1 MKTLVL
7 SSLAAALVAHSVT
20 ARDQVQ
26 RMPQNAVASTENTA
40 VPITAARI
48 RASID
53 DAVLFLR
60 KNMNPDGSVCGDHYQ
75 GGVTSMT
82 VLAIL
87 AAGGDPK
94 ADDQLAKSLDWLAKQ
109 EPNNT
114 YVRGLRANVWEYALR
129 KMPYDQNLRNRL
141 KDDHDWLLKALGDR
155 EGWRYNM
162 TSRDWDNSCTQY
174 GVLGLWAA
182 ARAGFEPGDKFWLT
196 MSKHFRTCQS
206 DDGGWSYTG
215 RNGSTPNMATAGLA
229 SMFLV
234 YDMYYAR
241 NVYRADRPAPADA
254 KEAEAVLKSIERGME
269 WLGKCEQQSKTGS
282 YYLYG
287 IERTGV
293 ASGRKTI
300 GGEDWFASGVKAVL
314 ASQAS
319 NGSISCGYDSH
330 SGGIVGSTA
339 LSTLFMIYGGAPIA
353 INKLQYGD
361 SQDWNLN
368 PRDIANLSKHLW
380 NAYERPINWMSVP
393 ITAEVTEFEAPI
405 LFISGSKAA
414 NFTDAEVAK
423 LRAYILRGGT
433 IFAEP
438 SDHQSAFTRSMEAL
452 ARRLFPEE
460 SHPNWKL
467 DPLTTS
473 HGIFTVLKQSWPTLP
488 KLRGVS
494 DGSRTV
500 FILSD
505 EYLSADWQ
513 ANRSD
518 SDAYKLATNLLFYAT
533 DLGELEGRFAS
544 LLPDTTPVKPR
555 ETAARIARVKFVSDQ
570 NHPADWDAA
579 SQCWQK
585 FAPVVTHLT
594 GRKLDEI
601 SAVRLGQDKLD
612 GIRLLHLTGR
622 NKLTLSASERESL
635 KQYVVDGGTVLVDAY
650 AGSPEFADSARAEL
664 ETVFGKLEP
673 LAVNQKLAEGRFEGG
688 TDLAAGVAFKLPA
701 RQLLRQRN
709 EEPRGQKLLVA
720 NQGTRPAVIYS
731 PFDLTSA
738 MVGVENYRSLGYK
751 PESARKIIGNLMA
764 YIFAD

>member
-1 MKTLVL
+1 MKTLIL
-7 SSLAAALVAHSVT
+7 SSLAAVAMVAPAAT
-20 ARDQVQ
+20 AQNPRRQ
-26 RMPQNAVASTENTA
+26 MPQDANSSAEKTA
-40 VPITAARI
+40 GPITAARI

-60 KNMNPDGSVCGDHYQ
+60 KNMSPDGSVRGDAYQ
-75 GGVTSMT
+75 GGVTAMA

-94 ADDQLAKSLDWLAKQ
+94 ADDQLAQSLDWLAKQ

-141 KDDHDWLLKALGDR
+141 KADHDWLLQALGDR
-155 EGWRYNM
+155 EGWRYTM
-162 TSRDWDNSCTQY
+162 ESRDWDNSCTQY

-196 MSKHFRTCQS
+196 MSKHFRSCQC
-206 DDGGWSYTG
+206 DDGGWGYTG
-215 RNGSTPNMATAGLA
+215 RSGSTPNMATAGLA

-234 YDMYYAR
+234 YDIYYAQ
-241 NVYRADRPAPADA
+241 NIYRADCPVPANA
-254 KEAEAVLKSIERGME
+254 KDAEAVLKSIERGME
-269 WLGKCEQQSKTGS
+269 WLGKCQQAKAGA

-300 GGEDWFASGVKAVL
+300 GGEDWFAAGVKAVL
-314 ASQAS
+314 SSQAH
-319 NGSISCGYDSH
+319 NGSIGGGSDFH

-361 SQDWNLN
+361 GQDWNLN

-393 ITAEVTEFEAPI
+393 ISAEVAEFEAPI
-405 LFISGSKAA
+405 LFISGAKAA

-423 LRAYILRGGT
+423 LRTYILRGGT
-433 IFAEP
+433 LFAEP
-438 SDHQSAFTRSMEAL
+438 SDHQAAFTRSMEDL
-452 ARRLFPEE
+452 ARRLFPAE
-460 SHPNWKL
+460 SHPDWMLERLPAN
-467 DPLTTS
+467 

-513 ANRSD
+513 ANRSA

-544 LLPDTTPVKPR
+544 LLPDTAPAKPR
-555 ETAARIARVKFVSDQ
+555 ETAARIARVRFEGTK

-594 GRKLDEI
+594 GRKLDEAP
-601 SAVRLGQDKLD
+601 AVRLGQDKLD

-622 NKLTLSASERESL
+622 QQLTLAAAEREAL
-635 KQYVVDGGTVLVDAY
+635 KQYVADGGTVLVDAY

-664 ETVFGKLEP
+664 EAVFGQLQP
-673 LAVNQKLAEGRFEGG
+673 LAVTQKLAEGRFEGG
-688 TDLAAGVAFKLPA
+688 TDLAAGIAFKLPA
-701 RQLLRQRN
+701 RQLLRQRG

-731 PFDLTSA
+731 QFDLVSA
-738 MVGVENYRSLGYK
+738 MAGVENYRSLGYK
-751 PESARKIIGNLMA
+751 PESARKIVGNLMA

>member
-1 MKTLVL
+1 MKNLVL
-7 SSLAAALVAHSVT
+7 SSLAAGSLVAHSAT
-20 ARDQVQ
+20 AQNQLRQ
-26 RMPQNAVASTENTA
+26 MPRNPVPSTEITA
-40 VPITAARI
+40 GPVTAARI

-60 KNMNPDGSVCGDHYQ
+60 KNMGPDGSVCGDGYQ
-75 GGVTSMT
+75 GGLTSMA

-94 ADDQLAKSLDWLAKQ
+94 ADDQLAKSLDWLANQ

-129 KMPYDQNLRNRL
+129 KMPYDQKLRKRL
-141 KDDHDWLLKALGDR
+141 KDDRDWLLKALGDR

-162 TSRDWDNSCTQY
+162 ESRDWDNSCTQY

-182 ARAGFEPGDKFWLT
+182 ARAGFEPGDEFWLT
-196 MSKHFRTCQS
+196 MSKHFRSCQC
-206 DDGGWSYTG
+206 DDGGWGYTG
-215 RNGSTPNMATAGLA
+215 RGGSTPNMATAGLA

-241 NVYRADRPAPADA
+241 NVYRADCPVPAGAQD
-254 KEAEAVLKSIERGME
+254 AEAVLKSIERGME
-269 WLGKCEQQSKTGS
+269 WLGKCQQAKSGS

-293 ASGRKTI
+293 ASGRKSI
-300 GGEDWFASGVKAVL
+300 GGEDWFAAGVKAVL
-314 ASQAS
+314 ASQVRD
-319 NGSISCGYDSH
+319 GSISGGYDSR
-330 SGGIVGSTA
+330 SGGMVGSTA

-393 ITAEVTEFEAPI
+393 ISAEVAEFEAPI

-414 NFTDAEVAK
+414 NFSDAEVAK
-423 LRAYILRGGT
+423 LRTYILRGGT

-438 SDHQSAFTRSMEAL
+438 SDHQAAFTRSMETL

-460 SHPNWKL
+460 SHPDWML
-467 DPLTTS
+467 EPLPAN

-513 ANRSD
+513 ANRAD

-544 LLPDTTPVKPR
+544 LLPDTAAVKPCK
-555 ETAARIARVKFVSDQ
+555 TAARIARVKFGGAK

-594 GRKLDEI
+594 GRKLDEAP
-601 SAVRLGQDKLD
+601 AVRLGQDKLD
-612 GIRLLHLTGR
+612 DIRLLHLTGR
-622 NKLTLSASERESL
+622 HQVTLSAAERQAL
-635 KQYVVDGGTVLVDAY
+635 KQYVAAGGTVLVDAY
-650 AGSPEFADSARAEL
+650 AGSPEFAHSALAEL
-664 ETVFGKLEP
+664 EAVFGKLQP
-673 LAVNQKLAEGRFEGG
+673 LAANQKLAEGRFEGG
-688 TDLAAGVAFKLPA
+688 TDLNAGVAIKLSA
-701 RQLLRQRN
+701 RQLLRQHG
-709 EEPRGQKLLVA
+709 EEPRGQKLMVA
-720 NQGTRPAVIYS
+720 YQGPRPAVIYS
-731 PFDLTSA
+731 QFDLASA
-738 MVGVENYRSLGYK
+738 MASVENYRSLGYK
-751 PESARKIIGNLMA
+751 PESARKIIGNLLA
-764 YIFAD
+764 YIFAE

>member
-1 MKTLVL
+1 MKNLVL
-7 SSLAAALVAHSVT
+7 SSLAAGALVVHPAT
-20 ARDQVQ
+20 ARDQLLPP
-26 RMPQNAVASTENTA
+26 PQNAVSPAEKTVA
-40 VPITAARI
+40 PITAARI

-60 KNMNPDGSVCGDHYQ
+60 KNMNPDGSVCGDRYQ
-75 GGVTSMT
+75 GGVTVMT

-94 ADDQLAKSLDWLAKQ
+94 ADDQLAKSLEWLAKQ

-129 KMPYDQNLRNRL
+129 KMPYDQELRKRL
-141 KDDHDWLLKALGDR
+141 KDDHDWLLKAIGDR

-162 TSRDWDNSCTQY
+162 ESRDWDNSCTQY

-196 MSKHFRTCQS
+196 MSKHFRSCQI
-206 DDGGWSYTG
+206 DDGGWAYMGYGS
-215 RNGSTPNMATAGLA
+215 STPNMATAGLA
-229 SMFLV
+229 SLFLV

-241 NVYRADRPAPADA
+241 NVYRANSPAPTDA
-254 KEAEAVLKSIERGME
+254 KDAEAVLKSIERGME
-269 WLGKCEQQSKTGS
+269 WLGKCKQAKTGS

-300 GGEDWFASGVKAVL
+300 GGEDWFASGVKTVL
-314 ASQAS
+314 ASQAR
-319 NGSISCGYDSH
+319 NGSIMGGYDH
-330 SGGIVGSTA
+330 YSGGIVGSTA

-393 ITAEVTEFEAPI
+393 ISAQVAEFEAPI

-414 NFTDAEVAK
+414 NFTDAEVEK
-423 LRAYILRGGT
+423 LRNYILRGGT

-438 SDHQSAFTRSMEAL
+438 SDHQEAFTRSMETL
-452 ARRLFPEE
+452 ARRLFPEQSNPDFMLE
-460 SHPNWKL
+460 SLPAN
-467 DPLTTS
+467 

-513 ANRSD
+513 ANRSA

-544 LLPDTTPVKPR
+544 LLPDTAPVKPR
-555 ETAARIARVKFVSDQ
+555 ETTARIARVKFEGAK
-570 NHPADWDAA
+570 NHPADWNAA

-594 GRKLDEI
+594 GRKLEEL
-601 SAVRLGQDKLD
+601 SSVRLGQDKLD

-622 NKLTLSASERESL
+622 HKLMLSADERQAL
-635 KQYVVDGGTVLVDAY
+635 KQYVTDGGTVLVDAY
-650 AGSPEFADSARAEL
+650 AGSPEFAKSALAEL
-664 ETVFGKLEP
+664 EVLFGKLQP

-688 TDLAAGVAFKLPA
+688 TDLATGVAFKLPV
-701 RQLLRQRN
+701 RQLLRQRGDD
-709 EEPRGQKLLVA
+709 PRGQKLLVA
-720 NQGTRPAVIYS
+720 NQGARPAVIYS
-731 PFDLTSA
+731 EFDLVSA
-738 MVGVENYRSLGYK
+738 MAGVENYRSLGYK
-751 PESARKIIGNLMA
+751 PESARKIIGNLIA

>member
-1 MKTLVL
+1 MKNIVL
-7 SSLAAALVAHSVT
+7 SSLAFGALVVNPAT
-20 ARDQVQ
+20 ARDQLV
-26 RMPQNAVASTENTA
+26 RVPQNSVSPVEKSAT
-40 VPITAARI
+40 PITAARI
-48 RASID
+48 RSSID

-60 KNMNPDGSVCGDHYQ
+60 KNINPDGSVCGDHYQ
-75 GGVTSMT
+75 GGVTAMA

-129 KMPYDQNLRNRL
+129 KMPYDTELRKWL
-141 KDDHDWLLKALGDR
+141 KADHDWLLKALGDR

-162 TSRDWDNSCTQY
+162 ESNNWDNSCTQY

-196 MSKHFRTCQS
+196 MSKHFRSCQS
-206 DDGGWSYTG
+206 DDGGWGYTG
-215 RNGSTPNMATAGLA
+215 RGGSSPNMATAGLA
-229 SMFLV
+229 SLFLV

-241 NVYRADRPAPADA
+241 NVYRANSPAPADA
-254 KEAEAVLKSIERGME
+254 KDAEAVLKSIERGME
-269 WLGKCEQQSKTGS
+269 WLGKCQGAKTGS

-314 ASQAS
+314 ASQAR
-319 NGSISCGYDSH
+319 NGSIQGGYDFH
-330 SGGIVGSTA
+330 SGGVVGSTA
-339 LSTLFMIYGGAPIA
+339 LSTLFMIYGGAPVA
-353 INKLQYGD
+353 INKLQYGE

-393 ITAEVTEFEAPI
+393 ISAAVEEFEAPI
-405 LFISGSKAA
+405 LFISGSKAV
-414 NFTDAEVAK
+414 NFSDAEVAK

-438 SDHQSAFTRSMEAL
+438 SDHQAAFTRSMETL
-452 ARRLFPEE
+452 ARRIFPEE
-460 SHPNWKL
+460 SHPDWMLESLPSN
-467 DPLTTS
+467 

-544 LLPDTTPVKPR
+544 LLPDTAPVKPR
-555 ETAARIARVKFVSDQ
+555 ETAARIARVKFEGAK

-585 FAPVVTHLT
+585 FAPVVAHLT
-594 GRKLDEI
+594 GRKLDEAP
-601 SAVRLGQDKLD
+601 AVRLGHDKLD

-622 NKLTLSASERESL
+622 HQLALSTTEREAL
-635 KQYVVDGGTVLVDAY
+635 KQYVADGGTVLVDAY
-650 AGSPEFADSARAEL
+650 AGSPEFAQSALAVL
-664 ETVFGKLEP
+664 ESVFGKLQP
-673 LAVNQKLAEGRFEGG
+673 LAANQKLAEGRFEGG
-688 TDLAAGVAFKLPA
+688 TDLATGVAFKLPV
-701 RQLLRQRN
+701 RQLLRQRG

-720 NQGTRPAVIYS
+720 NQGARPAVIYS
-731 PFDLTSA
+731 EFDLTSA
-738 MVGVENYRSLGYK
+738 MAGVENYRSLGYK